1 MASIS
6 HSRPLAGVRW
16 TLIAL
21 LRRLH
26 PTADEVAGRSV
37 AATAATRAPAARRH
51 YPPQRDALFERSAM
65 AREMFRL

>member
-16 TLIAL
+16 AL
-21 LRRLH
+21 MALVRGRH
-26 PTADEVAGRSV
+26 PAPRAADDVAE
-37 AATAATRAPAARRH
+37 ATAPMRHGKPRRH
-51 YPPQRDALFERSAM
+51 YPPHRDSLIEQSAM

>member
-16 TLIAL
+16 AL
-21 LRRLH
+21 MALVRGRH
-26 PTADEVAGRSV
+26 PASRAVDDVAEVTAPSRQLK
-37 AATAATRAPAARRH
+37 ARRH
-51 YPPQRDALFERSAM
+51 YPPQRDSLFEQTAM

>member
-26 PTADEVAGRSV
+26 PAAAGVAAGSV
-37 AATAATRAPAARRH
+37 AASPRAARARHH
-51 YPPQRDALFERSAM
+51 YPPQRDAIFEQSAM
-65 AREMFRL
+65 AREMYRL